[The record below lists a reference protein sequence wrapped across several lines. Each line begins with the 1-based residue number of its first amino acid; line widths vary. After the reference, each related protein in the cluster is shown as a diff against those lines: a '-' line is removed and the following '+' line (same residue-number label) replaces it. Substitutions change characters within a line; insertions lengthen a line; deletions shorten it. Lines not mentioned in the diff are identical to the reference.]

1 MINLDTAEEYQV
13 EDVVDG
19 NDAFV
24 KSLREKMLAQ
34 VPDSYPAKELSD
46 AYFKRMMEGEIV
58 DNRYLTNFLLEKDSL
73 AIGFTFAFRSEDGDR
88 LSRGWILS
96 EYSGAEIRPY
106 MTGNELWNLIES
118 DN

>member
-1 MINLDTAEEYQV
+1 
-13 EDVVDG
+13 
-19 NDAFV
+19 
-24 KSLREKMLAQ
+24 ML
-34 VPDSYPAKELSD
+34 
-46 AYFKRMMEGEIV
+46 EGEIV
-58 DNRYLTNFLLEKDSL
+58 DNRYLTNFLLEKDGL